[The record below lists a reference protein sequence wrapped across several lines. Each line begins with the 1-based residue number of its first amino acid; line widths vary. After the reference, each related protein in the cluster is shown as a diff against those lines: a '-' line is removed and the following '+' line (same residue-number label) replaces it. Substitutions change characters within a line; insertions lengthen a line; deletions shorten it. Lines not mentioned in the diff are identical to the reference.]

1 MKKEN
6 RMNILICNDDGI
18 SAKGIQELAKA
29 LSGCGKIYVFAPDG
43 QRSASGHSIT
53 IKDSIF
59 ACEAEFPFAEKAWK
73 VGGTPADCVK
83 IGLEILRQ
91 QGISVDMIFSGINH
105 GANLGTDVLYSG
117 TVSAAVEGALNK
129 IPSVALSVYEHKPTH
144 FEAACRMAVQ
154 ACRLGADRLPC
165 RNVLN
170 INVPDLPEADIKG
183 VKITRLGPREYEEWF
198 CPQEVEEGPPL
209 YIYAGEP
216 VWYTDLPENM
226 DVVAAQEQYI
236 SVTPIHFD
244 LTDHAL
250 RREVEKWGFQ
260 F

>member
-1 MKKEN
+1 
-6 RMNILICNDDGI
+6 MNILISNDDGI
-18 SAKGIQELAKA
+18 EAKGIRELAQA
-29 LSGCGKIYVFAPDG
+29 ISGCGKIYVFAPDG

-53 IKDSIF
+53 LKDPIS
-59 ACEAEFPFAEKAWK
+59 ASEMEFPCAERAWK

-91 QGISVDMIFSGINH
+91 QGISIDMVFSGINH

-117 TVSAAVEGALNK
+117 TVSAAIEGALNK
-129 IPSVALSVYEHKPTH
+129 IPSVALSVYEHNPSH

-154 ACRLGADRLPC
+154 ACRMAAGRLPYQ
-165 RNVLN
+165 NVLN
-170 INVPDLPEADIKG
+170 INVPDLPEKDIRG
-183 VKITRLGPREYEEWF
+183 VKITRLGPREYDEWF
-198 CPQEVEEGPPL
+198 CPHEIEEGLPL
-209 YIYAGEP
+209 YTYSGEP
-216 VWYTDLPENM
+216 VWYTNLPEDM

-236 SVTPIHFD
+236 SITPIHFD

-250 RREVEKWGFQ
+250 RREVETWGFK